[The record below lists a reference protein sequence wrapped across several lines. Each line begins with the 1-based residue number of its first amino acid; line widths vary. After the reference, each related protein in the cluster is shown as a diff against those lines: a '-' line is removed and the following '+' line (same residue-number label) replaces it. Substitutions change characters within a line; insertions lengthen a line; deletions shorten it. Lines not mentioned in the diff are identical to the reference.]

1 MLVNTFLSSEVD
13 KLVSCL
19 HIFLPSEVD
28 KLMSYSHIFT
38 FRSVHGSVIFTF
50 RRGQTTERF
59 THIFIFRSGQAS
71 FTFTNF
77 FNLQK
82 RTNQWHVD
90 KLLSSL
96 YSFTFRKGQASLM
109 LIFLPSEVYN
119 LVSWSHIFCLQ
130 KRTCLCYFYLQKWT
144 NKCHI
149 HIFLPQKCTCQCH
162 FYLQKKTSYNYV
174 HISFIFRSG
183 QVSSTFTYFFLTF
196 RSEQASII
204 FTYFYLQKCWKITQR
219 CLERFNQWSKC
230 LSSNFHLMNLW
241 PLACFTHHLLEVK
254 NLQ

>member
-38 FRSVHGSVIFTF
+38 FRRYMVVLFLPSDVDKLLKGS
-50 RRGQTTERF
+50 
-59 THIFIFRSGQAS
+59 HIFIFRSGQAS

-90 KLLSSL
+90 KLLSSS

-130 KRTCLCYFYLQKWT
+130 KWTCLCYFYLQKWT

-149 HIFLPQKCTCQCH
+149 HIFLPQKCTSVS

-183 QVSSTFTYFFLTF
+183 QVSSTFTYFFF
-196 RSEQASII
+196 N
-204 FTYFYLQKCWKITQR
+204 LQKWT
-219 CLERFNQWSKC
+219 S
-230 LSSNFHLMNLW
+230 
-241 PLACFTHHLLEVK
+241 
-254 NLQ
+254 